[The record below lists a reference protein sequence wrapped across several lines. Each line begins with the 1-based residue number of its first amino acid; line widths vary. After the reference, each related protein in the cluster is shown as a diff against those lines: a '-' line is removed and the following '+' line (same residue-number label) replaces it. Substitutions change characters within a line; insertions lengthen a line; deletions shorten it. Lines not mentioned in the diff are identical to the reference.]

1 MQEKIKYCIAN
12 WKMNFNST
20 QSKEYLNSISN
31 KNFKKKN
38 IKIIIASSFIDI
50 AINSKYLTNNIAF
63 AAQNVF
69 YEDKGAYTGEISCNM
84 LKELDCNW
92 VILGHSERRD
102 IFNENN
108 KFINRKLIKVINEK
122 LHPILCIGETAMER
136 DEDKT
141 IEVLTHQLL
150 TAFKGIPKDK
160 INNIKIAYEPV
171 WAIGT
176 GKTAQFDIIDDT
188 HIIIR
193 NILLKNGYNG
203 NDIPILYGGSVNE
216 KNAKEIAE
224 IKNVDGFLI
233 GGASLDVE
241 KFYSIY
247 NNL

>member
-1 MQEKIKYCIAN
+1 MQRKIKYCVAN

-20 QSKEYLNSISN
+20 QSKEYLDSIRS
-31 KNFKKKN
+31 KIFKKN
-38 IKIIIASSFIDI
+38 NVKIIIASSFIDI
-50 AINSKYLTNNIAF
+50 AMNSKYLSNNISF

-69 YEDKGAYTGEISCNM
+69 YKNQGAYTGEISCNM
-84 LKELDCNW
+84 LKEINCNW
-92 VILGHSERRD
+92 VLIGHSERRA
-102 IFNENN
+102 IFHESNEIIN
-108 KFINRKLIKVINEK
+108 KKLTKVINER
-122 LHPILCIGETAMER
+122 LSPILCIGETEKER
-136 DEDKT
+136 NQNKT
-141 IEVLTHQLL
+141 LEILTSQLL
-150 TAFKGIPKDK
+150 TAFNGISYDK

-176 GKTAQFDIIDDT
+176 GNTANFDIIDDT
-188 HIIIR
+188 HKIIR

-216 KNAKEIAE
+216 KNAKELAG

-233 GGASLDVE
+233 GGASLEVE

>member
-1 MQEKIKYCIAN
+1 MQRKIRYCVAN

-20 QSKEYLNSISN
+20 QSKEYLDSIRN
-31 KNFKKKN
+31 KKLKKNN

-50 AINSKYLTNNIAF
+50 AMNSKYLANNIAF

-84 LKELDCNW
+84 LKEINCNW
-92 VILGHSERRD
+92 VIIGHSERRA
-102 IFNENN
+102 IFHEDN
-108 KFINRKLIKVINEK
+108 KIINKKLTKVINEK
-122 LHPILCIGETAMER
+122 LRPILCIGETEEER
-136 DEDKT
+136 SQNKT
-141 IEVLTHQLL
+141 LEILTSQLL
-150 TAFKGIPKDK
+150 TAFNGISHDK

-176 GKTAQFDIIDDT
+176 GKTAHFDIINDT
-188 HIIIR
+188 HKIIR

-216 KNAKEIAE
+216 KNAKDLAE

-233 GGASLDVE
+233 GGASLEVE

-247 NNL
+247 SNL